1 MDKKELME
9 QLEALKTELKTAAD
23 VAVKKEIEAKMAEL
37 KTQLEA
43 ITEVKNDIK
52 VIKDAADKNQ
62 KALDELIAAKNQKP
76 IVEKEQTFND
86 AVAKSLD
93 ENHDSIQKFARKE
106 TKNLSIEVKAVADVS
121 TANVTG
127 GSVWGA
133 IYRPG
138 IITNPSQIGHMRGI
152 IRTSAAGPGTD
163 YYFMRENGSGEG
175 APAPTSEK
183 KAADATNV
191 GTGLKPSFDI
201 DLVEASVKFET
212 IAGIMPISRKA
223 MMNVKGLLS
232 FLQMRVPE
240 KLLDVEDSQILYGT
254 GTSPEISGLFDTGN
268 YQDSTT
274 TADVLAEALIDDIA
288 TLEDTYKRVANGI
301 VLRPVDYHSFFKN
314 KAAGS
319 GEYDLPTNVVFVNGV
334 LYVSGIPV
342 YKSTALTAG
351 DYLVG
356 AFEGVELL
364 VQESIRLEFFD
375 QDGTNVRTNQTTL
388 RVEETVALPIFGD
401 NFFIKGSTVLGS

>member
-1 MDKKELME
+1 VDKKELME

-23 VAVKKEIEAKMAEL
+23 AAVKAQLEAKMAEL
-37 KTQLEA
+37 KTQLDA
-43 ITEVKNDIK
+43 INEIK
-52 VIKDAADKNQ
+52 SQVQVIKDAADKNQ
-62 KALDELIAAKNQKP
+62 VVIDEYVANKNKKQ
-76 IVEKEQTFND
+76 INEKGETFEA
-86 AVAKSLD
+86 AVAKTLD
-93 ENHDSIQKFARKE
+93 DNHDAIQKFARKE
-106 TKNLSIEVKAVADVS
+106 TKSLSLEVKAVADVS

-133 IYRPG
+133 VYRPG

-152 IRTSAAGPGTD
+152 IRTSTAGPGTD
-163 YYFMRENGSGEG
+163 YYFMRENGAGEG
-175 APAPTSEK
+175 APAPTAEK
-183 KAADATNV
+183 KASAATNV

-201 DLVEASVKFET
+201 DLIEASVKFET
-212 IAGIMPISRKA
+212 IAGVMPISRKA

-240 KLLDVEDSQILYGT
+240 KLLDVEDAQILYGT
-254 GTSPEISGLFDTGN
+254 GTSPEISGIFDSGN
-268 YQDSTT
+268 YQSSTT

-319 GEYDLPTNVVFVNGV
+319 GEYDLPSNVTFVNGV

-356 AFEGVELL
+356 AFEGAELL
-364 VQESIRLEFFD
+364 IQENIRLEFFD
-375 QDGTNVRTNQTTL
+375 QDGYNVRQNQTTL

-401 NFFIKGSTVLGS
+401 NFFIKGSTALGS